1 MSKHFSLISLINY
14 YHYHH
19 HHYHNS
25 YYYYYYSKATRM
37 NALSRLSSSSATTTS
52 LNLVPAKSLYVSTPI
67 DWLESTFHFNF
78 SGYWDENKQNFGVLR
93 VLNDDLITPRG
104 GLPAHP
110 HREME
115 IISYVVQ
122 GGLSHKDSM
131 GSQETLGRGSVQ
143 YMSAGTGVRHSEF
156 NASDSETLRFL

>member
-1 MSKHFSLISLINY
+1 
-14 YHYHH
+14 
-19 HHYHNS
+19 
-25 YYYYYYSKATRM
+25 M
-37 NALSRLSSSSATTTS
+37 NALSPSATTTS
-52 LNLVPAKSLYVSTPI
+52 LRIDKTFNLVPAKSLYVSTPI

-93 VLNDDLITPRG
+93 VLNDDLVTPRG
-104 GLPAHP
+104 GFPTHP
-110 HREME
+110 HRDME

-122 GGLSHKDSM
+122 GGLTHKDSM
-131 GSQETLGRGSVQ
+131 GTQETLGRGSVQ